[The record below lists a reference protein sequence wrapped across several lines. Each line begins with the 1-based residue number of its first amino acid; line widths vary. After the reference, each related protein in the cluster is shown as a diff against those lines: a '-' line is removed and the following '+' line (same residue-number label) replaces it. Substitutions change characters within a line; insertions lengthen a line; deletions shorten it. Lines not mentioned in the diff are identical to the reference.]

1 MAHVTIAVSGARG
14 GHTVD
19 FRDLAA
25 AGITLVGRADS
36 YENGAFVSPPTSPSG
51 LRKGM
56 PISLC
61 WMTPMLISPARGWTF
76 PEEPEAREL
85 GPLPSC
91 VTNPLQALDLKAAGI
106 SAIVWATGYELDFGW
121 IKPDIFDDKGQPRH
135 KRGISGS
142 RGCISWGSPGFH
154 AVPRLSSGASGTTPP
169 MWPNI
174 SPQSVCEYRAGSCW
188 FLRHRPEEQK
198 FCAASP

>member
-36 YENGAFVSPPTSPSG
+36 YENGALRFSPDLAQRIAEGDANYLALLDDADAYIAREG
-51 LRKGM
+51 LD
-56 PISLC
+56 
-61 WMTPMLISPARGWTF
+61 F

-91 VTNPLQALDLKAAGI
+91 VTTPLQTLDLKAAGI

-121 IKPDIFDDKGQPRH
+121 IKSDIFDDKGQPRH
-135 KRGISGS
+135 KRGVSELPGLYFLGLSWLS
-142 RGCISWGSPGFH
+142 RRASAFIWGVWH
-154 AVPRLSSGASGTTPP
+154 D
-169 MWPNI
+169 
-174 SPQSVCEYRAGSCW
+174 
-188 FLRHRPEEQK
+188 
-198 FCAASP
+198 AAYVAEHIAAKRM